1 MKGRIEMDK
10 IYYLDSTATQPMLKE
25 VKEEVVKFLDQ
36 EYFNPSA
43 VYAPSV
49 DVKRKIENARKIIL
63 DALGSVDGSLVF
75 TSSATEA
82 NNMVIFSQ
90 KNKNKKCLFGM
101 GEHSSVRECALELQ
115 KRGFV
120 VEFIPLDQT
129 GHIDLLAFKQM
140 MSEDVGFVSIQ
151 HVSNETGAI
160 NDIQKLVKIAR
171 RVNPNVVVHADG
183 VQAFMRFEYSVADLD
198 VDFYTI
204 SGHKIG
210 ASKGVGALYVK
221 KGAKIQPLIFGGG
234 QEKGLRSGT
243 ENVFT
248 IISFGLATEINRRD
262 LKKNCQNVA
271 AKKEKLLSEF
281 KKQGLNYK
289 LNSFEPCVPHIMS
302 ICLKEGIRG
311 ETLVH
316 ALEPNG
322 VYISTG
328 SACSATR
335 NMNRTLEAMG
345 VSQDIILSSVRIS
358 LSPYIDID
366 EDKVAEICKREI
378 DKLIGK
384 K

>member
-1 MKGRIEMDK
+1 MEK
-10 IYYLDSTATQPMLKE
+10 IYYLDNTATEPMLDE
-25 VKEEVVKFLDQ
+25 VRKQALDFLDKQ
-36 EYFNPSA
+36 YFNPSA

-49 DVKRKIENARKIIL
+49 DVKRKIENARQIIL
-63 DALGSVDGSLVF
+63 DALGSVDGSLIF
-75 TSSATEA
+75 TGSATES
-82 NNMVIFSQ
+82 NNMVVFAQ

-101 GEHSSVRECALELQ
+101 GEHPSVRECALELQ
-115 KRGFV
+115 KKGFSV
-120 VEFIPLDQT
+120 DFIPLDRT
-129 GHIDLLAFKQM
+129 GHIDLLAFRQM
-140 MSEDVGFVSIQ
+140 MSEDVGFISVQ

-171 RVNPNVVVHADG
+171 RVNPNVLVHSDG
-183 VQAFMRFEYSVADLD
+183 VQAFMKFEYSVADLD

-221 KGAKIQPLIFGGG
+221 KGAKIQPLIYGGG

-243 ENVFT
+243 ENVFA
-248 IISFGLATEINRRD
+248 ISSFGLATEINKRD
-262 LKKNCQNVA
+262 LKKNYQIV
-271 AKKEKLLSEF
+271 KDLKENLLNEF
-281 KKQGLNYK
+281 LKQGLNYK
-289 LNSFEPCVPHIMS
+289 LNSYEPCVPHIMS

-316 ALEPNG
+316 ALEPRG

-328 SACSATR
+328 SACSATK
-335 NMNRTLEAMG
+335 NMNRTLESMG
-345 VSQDIILSSVRIS
+345 VNESQILSSVRIS
-358 LSPYIDID
+358 FSPYMECDASV
-366 EDKVAEICKREI
+366 VAEICKNEI